1 MVSKIDAVCNNPT
14 LKAEFLTFKLEAQG
28 DGLLVTLSDFLDRT
42 EKRRMEREKF
52 NDSINYLKA
61 TRKELEPDSIQNQI
75 ADKKE

>member
-1 MVSKIDAVCNNPT
+1 M
-14 LKAEFLTFKLEAQG
+14 
-28 DGLLVTLSDFLDRT
+28 LVTLSDFLDRT